1 MRYLCFQQNTVASV
15 HRYNLW
21 VVHFYFCMYV
31 VCLVTLNMICAFMRE
46 CDGILSSW
54 SLPL

>member
-1 MRYLCFQQNTVASV
+1 MRYLCFQPNIVASV